1 MCPAVYVRTAHETQ
15 PGKTTVRTIRPINR
29 GAMRPEILNRYFAS
43 ASALKGIGAK
53 VEKTL
58 AGLVRPQSG
67 EPGAA
72 DLSARLVDLLFHLP
86 AGVIDRRNR
95 PAINNLPQSG
105 IITIEAQV
113 GQHKAPPRHNRRVPY
128 RVDVFDDTGSLPLV
142 FFHSHGPYLERLL
155 PEGET
160 RFISGKIEWY
170 GGTPQIVHPDHIL
183 TAEQFA
189 DMPLLE
195 PVYPLTAGVSGKI
208 LGKAIR
214 QILAD
219 VPQLPEWQDAAWIA
233 ARKLPS
239 FQAALA
245 TLHNPE
251 DADDLEPD
259 SPARQRL
266 AYDELLANQLALA
279 LVRRHMK
286 RASGRALKGEGE
298 RRRQI
303 VDALPFSLTE
313 SQQLAVSEITADM
326 ASPDR
331 MLRLLQGD
339 VGSGK
344 TIVGLLAMAAAA
356 EAGTQSA
363 LMVPTDILAR
373 QHIASIQPLARA
385 AGLKAAILTGR
396 EKGQSRQQ
404 LLDELSS
411 GEIDIL
417 IGTHALFQAGVSFA
431 DLGLVIIDEQHRF
444 GVHQRLALQSKSRR
458 PADLLVM
465 TATPI
470 PRTLALTAYGDM
482 DITRLIGKPAGRKPV
497 ETRVM
502 PLEKLDQIVDALGRA
517 VSQGKRAYWVC
528 PLVEESDFIDKTAAE
543 ARFSTLQ
550 ARFGPKVGLV
560 HGRMKGPEKDAVMA
574 QFKNGELSIL
584 VSTTVI
590 EVGVDVPEASIMII
604 ENAERFGLA
613 QLHQLRGRVGRG
625 TDASSCV
632 LVYDGVLGEIA
643 AARLKIMRETE
654 DGFIIAEQD
663 LKLRGSGEV
672 LGTRQSGVASF
683 RLADL
688 GRHGELLQAARDDAK
703 LILETDPDLI
713 GARSQALRILLYMF
727 ERDDAIRLLSA
738 G

>member
-1 MCPAVYVRTAHETQ
+1 
-15 PGKTTVRTIRPINR
+15 
-29 GAMRPEILNRYFAS
+29 MRPEILNRYFAS

-67 EPGAA
+67 EPGSA
-72 DLSARLVDLLFHLP
+72 DQAARLVDLLFHLP
-86 AGVIDRRNR
+86 VGVIDRRNR
-95 PAINNLPQSG
+95 PTISNLPQTG
-105 IITIEAQV
+105 IITIEAQI
-113 GQHKAPPRHNRRVPY
+113 GRHKAPPRHNKRVPY
-128 RVDVFDDTGSLPLV
+128 RVEVFDETGSLPLV
-142 FFHSHGPYLERLL
+142 FFHSHGPYLERTL

-170 GGTPQIVHPDHIL
+170 DGTPQIVHPDHIL
-183 TAEQFA
+183 TGEQFA
-189 DMPLLE
+189 EMPLLE

-214 QILAD
+214 QIMGD
-219 VPQLPEWQDAAWIA
+219 IPELPEWQDDAWIA
-233 ARKLPS
+233 ARMFPEC
-239 FQAALA
+239 QTALE

-251 DADDLEPD
+251 EPTDLEPD

-266 AYDELLANQLALA
+266 AYDELLANQLALS

-286 RASGRALKGEGE
+286 RASGRIVNGDGKA
-298 RRRQI
+298 RQSI
-303 VDALPFSLTE
+303 IDALPFSLTI
-313 SQQLAVSEITADM
+313 SQELAVSEILADM

-344 TIVGLLAMAAAA
+344 TIVGLLAMATAA

-373 QHIASIQPLARA
+373 QHIASIQPFAEA
-385 AGLKAAILTGR
+385 AGLRAAVLTGR
-396 EKGQSRQQ
+396 EKGSVRQQ
-404 LLDELSS
+404 LLEDLAT
-411 GEIDIL
+411 GDIDIL
-417 IGTHALFQAGVSFA
+417 IGTHALFQEGVGFA

-444 GVHQRLALQSKSRR
+444 GVHQRLALQSKSKR
-458 PADLLVM
+458 PSDLLVM

-482 DITRLIGKPAGRKPV
+482 DITRLTGKPAGRKPID
-497 ETRVM
+497 TRVM
-502 PLEKLDQIVDALGRA
+502 PLDKLAQIVDGLARA

-543 ARFSTLQ
+543 ARFTSLQ
-550 ARFGPKVGLV
+550 ARFGDKVGLV

-574 QFKNGELSIL
+574 SFKAGELSIL

-625 TDASSCV
+625 SDASSCV
-632 LVYDGVLGEIA
+632 LIYDGVLGETA
-643 AARLKIMRETE
+643 AARLKTMRETE
-654 DGFIIAEQD
+654 DGFIIAEED

-688 GRHGELLQAARDDAK
+688 GQHGELLQAARDDAK
-703 LILETDPDLI
+703 LILETDPHLT
-713 GARSQALRILLYMF
+713 GKRSDALRILLYLF
-727 ERDDAIRLLSA
+727 EREDAIRLLSA

>member
-1 MCPAVYVRTAHETQ
+1 
-15 PGKTTVRTIRPINR
+15 
-29 GAMRPEILNRYFAS
+29 MRPEILNRYFAS
-43 ASALKGIGAK
+43 ASVLKGIGAK

-67 EPGAA
+67 EPGST
-72 DLSARLVDLLFHLP
+72 DLPARLVDLLFHLP
-86 AGVIDRRNR
+86 VGVIDRRNR
-95 PAINNLPQSG
+95 PAINALPESG
-105 IITIEAQV
+105 IITIEAEV
-113 GQHKAPPRHNRRVPY
+113 GRHKPPPRHNKRVPY
-128 RVDVFDDTGSLPLV
+128 RIEVFDDTGSLPLV
-142 FFHSHGPYLERLL
+142 FFHSHGPYLERTL

-160 RFISGKIEWY
+160 RFISGRIEWY

-195 PVYPLTAGVSGKI
+195 PVYPLSAGVSGKI

-214 QILAD
+214 QILDD
-219 VPQLPEWQDAAWIA
+219 VPELPEWQDTAWLK
-233 ARKLPS
+233 ARALPQ
-239 FQAALA
+239 FQDALD
-245 TLHNPE
+245 TLHNPK
-251 DADDLEPD
+251 DTTGLEPD

-266 AYDELLANQLALA
+266 AYDELLANQLALS

-286 RASGRALKGEGE
+286 RASGRSVSGDGKA
-298 RRRQI
+298 RQDI
-303 VDALPFSLTE
+303 IDALPFSLTV
-313 SQQLAVSEITADM
+313 SQEFAVSEILADM

-344 TIVGLLAMAAAA
+344 TIVGLLAMATAA
-356 EAGTQSA
+356 EAGSQSA

-373 QHIASIQPLARA
+373 QHITSIQPLARA
-385 AGLKAAILTGR
+385 AGLRAAVLTGR
-396 EKGQSRQQ
+396 EKGAARQQ
-404 LLDELSS
+404 ILDDLAS
-411 GEIDIL
+411 GEIHIL
-417 IGTHALFQAGVSFA
+417 IGTHALFQEGVDFA

-444 GVHQRLALQSKSRR
+444 GVHQRLALQSKSKR
-458 PADLLVM
+458 PSDLLVM

-482 DITRLIGKPAGRKPV
+482 DITRLTGKPAGRQPID
-497 ETRVM
+497 TRVM
-502 PLEKLDQIVDALGRA
+502 PLDKLEQIVDGLDRA
-517 VSQGKRAYWVC
+517 ISQGKRAYWVC
-528 PLVEESDFIDKTAAE
+528 PLVEESDLVDKTAAE
-543 ARFSTLQ
+543 ARFASLQ
-550 ARFGPKVGLV
+550 VRFGDRVGLV

-574 QFKNGELSIL
+574 RFKSGELSIL

-625 TDASSCV
+625 SEASSCV
-632 LVYDGVLGEIA
+632 LIYDGVLGETA
-643 AARLKIMRETE
+643 AARLKTMRETE
-654 DGFIIAEQD
+654 DGFIIAEED

-688 GRHGELLQAARDDAK
+688 GQHGDLLQAARDDAK
-703 LILETDPDLI
+703 LILETDPKLT
-713 GARSQALRILLYMF
+713 GPRSDALRTLLYLF

>member
-1 MCPAVYVRTAHETQ
+1 
-15 PGKTTVRTIRPINR
+15 
-29 GAMRPEILNRYFAS
+29 MRPEILNRYFAS

-58 AGLVRPQSG
+58 AGLVRAQSVDANAVNL
-67 EPGAA
+67 P
-72 DLSARLVDLLFHLP
+72 ARLVDLLFHLP
-86 AGVIDRRNR
+86 VGVIDRRNR
-95 PAINNLPQSG
+95 PTISNLPQSG
-105 IITIEAQV
+105 IVTIEAEI
-113 GQHKAPPRHNRRVPY
+113 GRHKAPPRHNRHIPY
-128 RVDVFDDTGSLPLV
+128 RVGVFDDTGSLPLV

-170 GGTPQIVHPDHIL
+170 GGTPQIVHPDHVM

-214 QILAD
+214 QTMAE
-219 VPQLPEWQDAAWIA
+219 VPQLPEWQDANWLA

-239 FQAALA
+239 FELSLA
-245 TLHNPE
+245 TLHCPE
-251 DADDLEPD
+251 DIDVLEPD
-259 SPARQRL
+259 HPARQRL
-266 AYDELLANQLALA
+266 AYDELLANQLALS
-279 LVRRHMK
+279 LIRRHMK
-286 RASGRALKGEGE
+286 RATGRVLKGTGDK
-298 RRRQI
+298 RQKI
-303 VDALPFSLTE
+303 LDALPFSLTDGQAQ
-313 SQQLAVSEITADM
+313 SVSEILSDM
-326 ASPDR
+326 ASPNR

-344 TIVGLLAMAAAA
+344 TIVGLLAMVAAA
-356 EAGTQSA
+356 EAGRQSA

-373 QHIASIQPLARA
+373 QHIMTIEPLTRA
-385 AGLKAAILTGR
+385 AGLRAAVLTGR
-396 EKGQSRQQ
+396 DKGQQRQQ
-404 LLDELSS
+404 LLAELES

-417 IGTHALFQAGVSFA
+417 IGTHALFQEGVSFA

-444 GVHQRLALQSKSRR
+444 GVHQRLALQSKSHN
-458 PADLLVM
+458 ASDLLVM

-482 DITRLIGKPAGRKPV
+482 DVSRLTGKPAGRKPI

-502 PLEKLDQIVDALGRA
+502 PLDKLDQIVDGVERA
-517 VSQGKRAYWVC
+517 IAQGKRAYWVC
-528 PLVEESDFIDKTAAE
+528 PLVEESDLIDKTAAE
-543 ARFSTLQ
+543 ARFATLQ
-550 ARFGPKVGLV
+550 KRFGPRVGLV
-560 HGRMKGPEKDAVMA
+560 HGRMKGPDKDAVMS
-574 QFKNGELSIL
+574 QFKAGELSIL

-625 TDASSCV
+625 DDASTC
-632 LVYDGVLGEIA
+632 LLLYDGPLGETA
-643 AARLKIMRETE
+643 TARLKIMRETE
-654 DGFIIAEQD
+654 DGFLIAEED

-688 GRHGELLQAARDDAK
+688 GQHGELLQAARDDAK
-703 LILETDPDLI
+703 LILETDPDLT
-713 GARSQALRILLYMF
+713 GKRADALRTLLYLF
-727 ERDDAIRLLSA
+727 ERDDAIKLLSS

>member
-1 MCPAVYVRTAHETQ
+1 
-15 PGKTTVRTIRPINR
+15 
-29 GAMRPEILNRYFAS
+29 MRPEILNRYFAS

-67 EPGAA
+67 EPGSA
-72 DLSARLVDLLFHLP
+72 DMAARLVDLLFHLP
-86 AGVIDRRNR
+86 VGVIDRRNR
-95 PAINNLPQSG
+95 PTISNLPQTG
-105 IITIEAQV
+105 IITIEAQI
-113 GQHKAPPRHNRRVPY
+113 GRHKAPPRHNKRVPY
-128 RVDVFDDTGSLPLV
+128 RVEVFDETGSLPLV
-142 FFHSHGPYLERLL
+142 FFHSHGPYLERTL

-170 GGTPQIVHPDHIL
+170 DGTPQIVHPDHIL
-183 TAEQFA
+183 TREQFA
-189 DMPLLE
+189 EMPLLE

-214 QILAD
+214 QILGD
-219 VPQLPEWQDAAWIA
+219 IPELPEWQDAAWIA
-233 ARKLPS
+233 ARRLPE
-239 FQAALA
+239 FQTALE

-251 DADDLEPD
+251 DPADLEPD
-259 SPARQRL
+259 SAARQRL
-266 AYDELLANQLALA
+266 AYDELLANQLALS

-286 RASGRALKGEGE
+286 RASGRTVIGDGKA
-298 RRRQI
+298 RQRI
-303 VDALPFSLTE
+303 IDALPFSLTI
-313 SQQLAVSEITADM
+313 SQELAVSEILADM

-344 TIVGLLAMAAAA
+344 TIVGLLAMVTAA

-373 QHIASIQPLARA
+373 QHIASIGPLAEEAGLRA
-385 AGLKAAILTGR
+385 AVLTGR
-396 EKGQSRQQ
+396 EKGALRQQ
-404 LLDELSS
+404 LLEDLAS
-411 GEIDIL
+411 GDIHIL
-417 IGTHALFQAGVSFA
+417 IGTHALFQEGVGFA

-444 GVHQRLALQSKSRR
+444 GVHQRLALQSKSKR
-458 PADLLVM
+458 PSDLLVM

-482 DITRLIGKPAGRKPV
+482 DITRLTGKPAGRKPID
-497 ETRVM
+497 TRVM
-502 PLEKLDQIVDALGRA
+502 SLDKLAQIVDGLARA

-543 ARFSTLQ
+543 ARFTSLQ
-550 ARFGPKVGLV
+550 TRFGDKVGLV
-560 HGRMKGPEKDAVMA
+560 HGRMKGADKDAIMA
-574 QFKNGELSIL
+574 SFKAGDLSIL

-625 TDASSCV
+625 SDASSCV
-632 LVYDGVLGEIA
+632 LIYDGVLGETA
-643 AARLKIMRETE
+643 AARLKTMRETE
-654 DGFIIAEQD
+654 DGFIIAEED

-672 LGTRQSGVASF
+672 LGTRQSGIASF

-688 GRHGELLQAARDDAK
+688 GQHGELLQAARDDAK
-703 LILETDPDLI
+703 LILETDPHLT
-713 GARSQALRILLYMF
+713 GKRSDALRILLYLF

>member
-1 MCPAVYVRTAHETQ
+1 M
-15 PGKTTVRTIRPINR
+15 TVLTIRLENQAP
-29 GAMRPEILNRYFAS
+29 MRPEILNRYFAS

-67 EPGAA
+67 DRAVA
-72 DLSARLVDLLFHLP
+72 DLSARLVDLLFHIP
-86 AGVIDRRNR
+86 VGVIDRRNR
-95 PAINNLPQSG
+95 PTIDNLPQSG
-105 IITIEAQV
+105 IVTIEAQI
-113 GQHKAPPRHNRRVPY
+113 GRHNAPPRHNKRVPY
-128 RVDVFDDTGSLPLV
+128 RVEVFDDTGALPLV
-142 FFHSHGPYLERLL
+142 FFHSHGPYLERTL

-170 GGTPQIVHPDHIL
+170 GGSPQIVHPDHVL

-189 DMPLLE
+189 EMPLLE

-214 QILAD
+214 QVLAD
-219 VPQLPEWQDAAWIA
+219 IPQLPEWQDAAWIA
-233 ARKLPS
+233 ARKLPP
-239 FQAALA
+239 FQAALEI
-245 TLHNPE
+245 LHNPS
-251 DADDLEPD
+251 DVTDLEPD
-259 SPARQRL
+259 SLARQRL
-266 AYDELLANQLALA
+266 AYDELLANQLALS

-286 RASGRALKGEGE
+286 RASGRMLKGNG
-298 RRRQI
+298 RARQQVI
-303 VDALPFSLTE
+303 DALPFSLTV
-313 SQQLAVSEITADM
+313 SQELAVSEILADL

-344 TIVGLLAMAAAA
+344 TIVGLLAMVTAA

-373 QHIASIQPLARA
+373 QHIASLEPLALA
-385 AGLKAAILTGR
+385 AGLRAAVLTGR
-396 EKGQSRQQ
+396 EKGQLRQQ
-404 LLDELSS
+404 LLDDLAA

-417 IGTHALFQAGVSFA
+417 IGTHALFQEGVSFS

-444 GVHQRLALQSKSRR
+444 GVHQRLALQSKSKR
-458 PADLLVM
+458 PSDLLVM

-482 DITRLIGKPAGRKPV
+482 DITRLTGKPLGRKPI

-502 PLEKLDQIVDALGRA
+502 PMEKLNQIVDGLERA
-517 VSQGKRAYWVC
+517 ISQGKRAYWVC
-528 PLVEESDFIDKTAAE
+528 PLVEESELIDKTAAE
-543 ARFSTLQ
+543 ARFATLQ
-550 ARFGPKVGLV
+550 TRFGDQVGLI
-560 HGRMKGPEKDAVMA
+560 HGRMKGIEKDTIMA
-574 QFKNGELSIL
+574 RFKSGEVSVL

-625 TDASSCV
+625 TDVSSCV
-632 LVYDGVLGEIA
+632 LLYDGVLSEIA
-643 AARLKIMRETE
+643 AARLKTMRETE
-654 DGFIIAEQD
+654 DGFIIAEED

-688 GRHGELLQAARDDAK
+688 GQHAELLQAARDDAK
-703 LILETDPDLI
+703 LVLETDPHLT
-713 GARSQALRILLYMF
+713 GARSEALRILLYLF

>member
-1 MCPAVYVRTAHETQ
+1 
-15 PGKTTVRTIRPINR
+15 
-29 GAMRPEILNRYFAS
+29 MRPEILNRYFAS

-67 EPGAA
+67 EPGSA
-72 DLSARLVDLLFHLP
+72 DLPARLVDLLFHLP
-86 AGVIDRRNR
+86 VGVIDRRNR
-95 PAINNLPQSG
+95 PTINNLPQTG
-105 IITIEAQV
+105 IITIKAQI
-113 GQHKAPPRHNRRVPY
+113 GRHKAPPRHNKRVPY
-128 RVDVFDDTGSLPLV
+128 RVEVFDETGSLPLV
-142 FFHSHGPYLERLL
+142 FFHSHGPYLERTL

-160 RFISGKIEWY
+160 RFISGRIEWY
-170 GGTPQIVHPDHIL
+170 DGTPQIVHPDHIL
-183 TAEQFA
+183 TGEQFSE
-189 DMPLLE
+189 MPLLE

-214 QILAD
+214 QILGD
-219 VPQLPEWQDAAWIA
+219 IPQLPEWQDAAWMT
-233 ARKLPS
+233 ARKLPE
-239 FQAALA
+239 FQAALE

-251 DADDLEPD
+251 EPTDLEPD
-259 SPARQRL
+259 SLARQRL
-266 AYDELLANQLALA
+266 AYDELLANQLALS

-286 RASGRALKGEGE
+286 RASGRTLKGDGKA
-298 RRRQI
+298 RQNI
-303 VDALPFSLTE
+303 IDALPFSLTI
-313 SQQLAVSEITADM
+313 SQELAVSEILADM
-326 ASPDR
+326 SSPDR

-344 TIVGLLAMAAAA
+344 TIVGLLAMATAA

-373 QHIASIQPLARA
+373 QHIASIEPLASEAGLRA
-385 AGLKAAILTGR
+385 AVLTGR
-396 EKGQSRQQ
+396 EKGSVRQQ
-404 LLDELSS
+404 LLDDLAS
-411 GEIDIL
+411 GDIHIL
-417 IGTHALFQAGVSFA
+417 IGTHALFQEGVTFA

-444 GVHQRLALQSKSRR
+444 GVHQRLALQSKSKR
-458 PADLLVM
+458 PSDLLVM

-482 DITRLIGKPAGRKPV
+482 DITRLTGKPAGRKPID
-497 ETRVM
+497 TRVM
-502 PLEKLDQIVDALGRA
+502 PLDKLAQIVDGLARA

-543 ARFSTLQ
+543 ARFTSLQ
-550 ARFGPKVGLV
+550 ARFGDKVGLV

-574 QFKNGELSIL
+574 SFKAGELSIL

-613 QLHQLRGRVGRG
+613 QMHQLRGRVGRG
-625 TDASSCV
+625 SDASSCV
-632 LVYDGVLGEIA
+632 LIYDGVLGDTA
-643 AARLKIMRETE
+643 AARLKTMRETE
-654 DGFIIAEQD
+654 DGFIIAEED

-688 GRHGELLQAARDDAK
+688 GQHGELLQAARDDAK
-703 LILETDPDLI
+703 LILETDPHLT
-713 GARSQALRILLYMF
+713 GKRSDALRILLYLF

>member
-1 MCPAVYVRTAHETQ
+1 
-15 PGKTTVRTIRPINR
+15 
-29 GAMRPEILNRYFAS
+29 MRPEILNRYFAS

-53 VEKTL
+53 VEKNL
-58 AGLVRPQSG
+58 AGLVRTQNSEQG
-67 EPGAA
+67 SA

-105 IITIEAQV
+105 IITVEAEV
-113 GQHKAPPRHNRRVPY
+113 GQHKAPPRHNKRVPY
-128 RVDVFDDTGSLPLV
+128 RVDVFDDTGTLPLV
-142 FFHSHGPYLERLL
+142 FFHSHGPYLERML

-189 DMPLLE
+189 EMPLLE

-214 QILAD
+214 QILED
-219 VPQLPEWQDAAWIA
+219 IPQLPEWQDQAWLA
-233 ARKLPS
+233 QRKLPA
-239 FQAALA
+239 FQAALEV
-245 TLHNPE
+245 LHNP
-251 DADDLEPD
+251 DDTTHLEPD

-266 AYDELLANQLALA
+266 AYDELLANQLALS

-286 RASGRALKGEGE
+286 RASGRTLTGDGDK
-298 RRRQI
+298 RQTI
-303 VDALPFSLTE
+303 IDALPFSLTT
-313 SQQLAVSEITADM
+313 SQQLAVSEILADM
-326 ASPDR
+326 TSPDR

-344 TIVGLLAMAAAA
+344 TIVGLLAMVAAA
-356 EAGTQSA
+356 EAGAQSA

-373 QHIASIQPLARA
+373 QHIASIAPLAQA
-385 AGLKAAILTGR
+385 AGLTAAVLTGR
-396 EKGQSRQQ
+396 EKGKPRQQ
-404 LLDELSS
+404 LLDDLAS
-411 GEIDIL
+411 GNIDIL
-417 IGTHALFQAGVSFA
+417 IGTHALFQEGVNFA

-444 GVHQRLALQSKSRR
+444 GVHQRLALQSKSNR
-458 PADLLVM
+458 PSDLLVM

-482 DITRLIGKPAGRKPV
+482 DITRLTGKPAGRKPID
-497 ETRVM
+497 TRVM
-502 PLEKLDQIVDALGRA
+502 PLDKLDQIVDGLERA
-517 VSQGKRAYWVC
+517 ISQGKRAYWVC

-543 ARFSTLQ
+543 ARFAGLQ
-550 ARFGPKVGLV
+550 ARFGNQVGLV
-560 HGRMKGPEKDAVMA
+560 HGRMKGAEKDAVMA
-574 QFKNGELSIL
+574 QFKAGELSVL

-604 ENAERFGLA
+604 ENAERFGLS

-625 TDASSCV
+625 SDASSCV
-632 LVYDGVLGEIA
+632 LIYDGMLGETA

-654 DGFIIAEQD
+654 DGFIIAEED

-672 LGTRQSGVASF
+672 LGTRQSGIASF

-688 GRHGELLQAARDDAK
+688 GQHAELLQVARDDAK
-703 LILETDPDLI
+703 LILETDPHLT
-713 GARSQALRILLYMF
+713 GARSQALRILLYLF